1 MRVFRRGFREK
12 FVGSESAGDY
22 FNIKNLGV
30 LRWVVVVVLVI
41 DFAVDL

>member
-1 MRVFRRGFREK
+1 MEV

-30 LRWVVVVVLVI
+30 WRDGLLC
-41 DFAVDL
+41 LL